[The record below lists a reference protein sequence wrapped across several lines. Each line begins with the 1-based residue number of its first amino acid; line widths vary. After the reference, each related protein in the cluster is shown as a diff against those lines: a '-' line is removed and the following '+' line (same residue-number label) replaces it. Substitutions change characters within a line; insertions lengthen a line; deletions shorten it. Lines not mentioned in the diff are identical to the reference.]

1 MLPASLFIR
10 EGVMG
15 WGWVGGGDFE
25 TVNFLETKDFDIYII
40 IPVFVCGS
48 EHEPFI
54 V

>member
-10 EGVMG
+10 EGVRG
-15 WGWVGGGDFE
+15 WGDFE

-48 EHEPFI
+48 EHELFI

>member
-10 EGVMG
+10 EGVRG
-15 WGWVGGGDFE
+15 WGVE

>member
-1 MLPASLFIR
+1 MMLPASLFIR
-10 EGVMG
+10 EGVRG
-15 WGWVGGGDFE
+15 WGGVE

>member
-10 EGVMG
+10 EGVRG
-15 WGWVGGGDFE
+15 WGWGDFE
-25 TVNFLETKDFDIYII
+25 KVNFLKTKDFDIYII